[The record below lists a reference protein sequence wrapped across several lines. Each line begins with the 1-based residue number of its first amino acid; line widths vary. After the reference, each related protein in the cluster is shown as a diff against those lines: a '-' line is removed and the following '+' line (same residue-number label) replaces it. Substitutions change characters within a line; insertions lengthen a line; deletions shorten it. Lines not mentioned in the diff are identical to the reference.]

1 MLVAPNSSAGVV
13 LSQPPIST
21 TPSTG
26 WPRNNSSA
34 SIANRLRYSMVVGFR
49 NDSDSDSAGSSM
61 GKPPAI
67 STPRLTSSTRD
78 LKCMWQGCASDQVL
92 RIAITGRP
100 FHSSGAY
107 PICIARERWPKAL
120 RSSGAN
126 QRALHR
132 ISGESNSPR
141 GLMKL
146 SARSGAHELRL
157 EGLFERKCLH
167 VNENSAKSLQPDVD
181 LIPAQGGESGVGKDP
196 GRRR

>member
-21 TPSTG
+21 TPSRG

-61 GKPPAI
+61 GKPPAL

-100 FHSSGAY
+100 AHSSGAY
-107 PICIARERWPKAL
+107 PICIARERWPNAL

-126 QRALHR
+126 QRAL
-132 ISGESNSPR
+132 
-141 GLMKL
+141 
-146 SARSGAHELRL
+146 RSDS
-157 EGLFERKCLH
+157 GLFLLFVIWHLLRRLTLNAVER
-167 VNENSAKSLQPDVD
+167 SAVAHDAKNPLSRADTGKPDFAPRVH
-181 LIPAQGGESGVGKDP
+181 
-196 GRRR
+196 